1 MRVPS
6 LGREDPLEKEM
17 VTHSSILAWKIT
29 KTEEPGGL
37 YSPWGR
43 KELDTI
49 EPTPEASLIL
59 HPLSLVVGPTDA
71 PPCLNKGNLPPLRL
85 SSFLHCLVSN
95 YTFFGAEPQERA
107 RHLPLSISVVFP
119 HPGAWNCERCKPCP
133 KVLSVTYVPPGL
145 WLYPPPLSLTT
156 SGTGNSC
163 HSTTLHP
170 TFHSLQP
177 LD

>member
-17 VTHSSILAWKIT
+17 VIHSSILAWKIT

-85 SSFLHCLVSN
+85 SLLFCLGRN
-95 YTFFGAEPQERA
+95 YT
-107 RHLPLSISVVFP
+107 L
-119 HPGAWNCERCKPCP
+119 
-133 KVLSVTYVPPGL
+133 
-145 WLYPPPLSLTT
+145 
-156 SGTGNSC
+156 
-163 HSTTLHP
+163 
-170 TFHSLQP
+170 
-177 LD
+177 